1 MAESADPSVKP
12 TLSPEAEPEPLAAPV
27 AALKLS
33 TRRTRERMTANL
45 DALEH
50 RARSAVGGYSADTA
64 PATGQAR
71 VLSTV
76 TAVAAVR
83 RLRAM
88 PVRTAA
94 AIGIVTACLVAVG
107 FRRSRR

>member
-1 MAESADPSVKP
+1 MAESADPSVNP
-12 TLSPEAEPEPLAAPV
+12 TPSLEPLAAPV

-33 TRRTRERMTANL
+33 TMRTRQRMTANL

-50 RARSAVGGYSADTA
+50 KARSAVGVYSADTA
-64 PATGQAR
+64 PSTGQAR

-76 TAVAAVR
+76 TAVAAFR
-83 RLRAM
+83 RIRAM
-88 PVRTAA
+88 PVRTLA

-107 FRRSRR
+107 LRRSRR